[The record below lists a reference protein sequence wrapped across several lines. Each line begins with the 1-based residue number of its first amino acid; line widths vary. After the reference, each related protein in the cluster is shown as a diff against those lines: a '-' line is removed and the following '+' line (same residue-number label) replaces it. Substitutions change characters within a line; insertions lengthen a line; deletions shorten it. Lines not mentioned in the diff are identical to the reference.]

1 MTTVGRRLLVAI
13 LVVVAGSVVKALQ
26 PQFGVT
32 YPTTVV
38 YLLRGVAAVAA
49 LFVMYYGF
57 RLTAESKE

>member
-1 MTTVGRRLLVAI
+1 MTNVGRRLALAI
-13 LVVVAGSVVKALQ
+13 LVVVAGSVLKALQ

-32 YPTTVV
+32 YPQSVV

>member
-1 MTTVGRRLLVAI
+1 MTNVGRRLLVAVLI
-13 LVVVAGSVVKALQ
+13 VVTGSVVKALQ

-32 YPTTVV
+32 YPQSVV
-38 YLLRGVAAVAA
+38 YFLRGAGAVAA